1 MTEEA
6 DAVAT
11 DPIVYVEGM
20 YGETSLKTKMEDK
33 EGAPRFI
40 LLKEGDP
47 EVTISVDMFESL
59 TDEQRTALL
68 VEYDL
73 EM

>member
-20 YGETSLKTKMEDK
+20 YGETLLKTTMEDK
-33 EGAPRFI
+33 EGA
-40 LLKEGDP
+40 LKHK
-47 EVTISVDMFESL
+47 EVL
-59 TDEQRTALL
+59 ARARKAGRALFK
-68 VEYDL
+68 
-73 EM
+73 